1 MVMSVGWNP
10 YYRNTVRSVEVHL
23 MHSFARDFYGAHLRL
38 VVLGF
43 IRPEYD
49 YVDVESLV
57 KDIRTDIEV
66 TERSLGREPYRAVK
80 EEGWLVGE
88 GGEEEDRGE
97 GDLAT

>member
-23 MHSFARDFYGAHLRL
+23 MHSFARDFYGAHLRIIM
-38 VVLGF
+38 LGL
-43 IRPEYD
+43 IRAEYD
-49 YVDVESLV
+49 YVDVESLI

-66 TERSLGREPYRAVK
+66 TERSLGREAYKAFK

-88 GGEEEDRGE
+88 GGEEEERGE
-97 GDLAT
+97 GDVAT